1 MSLEHYKRLEAIL
14 RGNGLNAARL
24 SKNFGLRGGSISK
37 LQKEILI

>member
-14 RGNGLNAARL
+14 NAARL
-24 SKNFGLRGGSISK
+24 SKNFGLRVGSISK